1 MNRHLLLLF
10 CICLLATPLAVAQA
24 APPAGFA
31 ISGTVVDFISGA
43 ALSGIQVGIAPA
55 KDRSQYH
62 TVVTAGNGRFVF
74 DHLAPGKYD
83 LFAEGDGYATQSLD
97 QHGQYWTSVAV
108 GPQSNSHDLIFRL
121 VPFSSISG
129 RVIDNMSE
137 PVRDARV
144 TLYEYTADPQA
155 NLPLVTAR
163 TTVTTNDLGIY
174 HFGSLLPG
182 KYAIAVEAKP
192 WYAEEYESRR
202 HKVVVRKP
210 GNAGNDP
217 EENEESGGVQPADAA
232 PQTDEAADSV
242 FDVAYPITYYPDTAD
257 PDRAEFIHLPPGA
270 KIAAD
275 ITLHALRAV
284 HTRLAVQ
291 DASTTSLKLWQ
302 KGLGGTWIE
311 TGADRWSASHGFL
324 EASGIAPGRYSA
336 EMTFVSDEENAASEE
351 NAVVTKN
358 FEFDP
363 GENSNINTS
372 GVPANL
378 QLTGTYQ
385 LESGEIPS
393 EGVSISLQERKTHQV
408 LHAGSYSNGK
418 FTLVRGCPPGS
429 YDIAVEA
436 QELLLRSVTATGAKV
451 TGQMLDIKGPG
462 AVNLSLVLTRG
473 AGEVNGVALR
483 GDKPLSGA
491 MILLV
496 PNDPAH
502 NPSFFRRDQSDSD
515 GSFTL
520 SSVLPG
526 KYTVLA
532 MKDGWELDYR
542 NPDVLK
548 PYLAQGTPV
557 QVEAKKKYEVKAK
570 VQ

>member
-1 MNRHLLLLF
+1 
-10 CICLLATPLAVAQA
+10 
-24 APPAGFA
+24 
-31 ISGTVVDFISGA
+31 
-43 ALSGIQVGIAPA
+43 
-55 KDRSQYH
+55 
-62 TVVTAGNGRFVF
+62 
-74 DHLAPGKYD
+74 
-83 LFAEGDGYATQSLD
+83 
-97 QHGQYWTSVAV
+97 
-108 GPQSNSHDLIFRL
+108 
-121 VPFSSISG
+121 
-129 RVIDNMSE
+129 
-137 PVRDARV
+137 
-144 TLYEYTADPQA
+144 
-155 NLPLVTAR
+155 
-163 TTVTTNDLGIY
+163 
-174 HFGSLLPG
+174 
-182 KYAIAVEAKP
+182 
-192 WYAEEYESRR
+192 
-202 HKVVVRKP
+202 VVRKP

-217 EENEESGGVQPADAA
+217 EENEERGGDQSADAA

-242 FDVAYPITYYPDTAD
+242 FDVAYPVTYYPDTAD

-284 HTRLAVQ
+284 HTRLLVR
-291 DASTTSLKLWQ
+291 DAETTSVKLLQ
-302 KGLGGTWIE
+302 KGLGGSWIE
-311 TGADRWSASHGFL
+311 AKEHSVAVSHGVL
-324 EASGIAPGRYSA
+324 EVSGIAPGRYSA
-336 EMTFVSDEENAASEE
+336 EITVSANEENAASEE

-358 FEFDP
+358 FELDL

-393 EGVSISLQERKTHQV
+393 EGVSISLHERKTHQV
-408 LHAGSYSNGK
+408 LNAGSYSNGK

-451 TGQMLDIKGPG
+451 TGQTLDIKGPG
-462 AVNLSLVLTRG
+462 AINLSLVLTQG
-473 AGEVNGVALR
+473 AGEVNGIALR
-483 GDKPLSGA
+483 DDKPLSGA

-502 NPSFFRRDQSDSD
+502 NPSLFRRDQSDSD
-515 GSFTL
+515 GTFTL

-526 KYTVLA
+526 KYTA
-532 MKDGWELDYR
+532 IAIKDGWELDYR

-548 PYLAQGTPV
+548 SYLAQGTPV